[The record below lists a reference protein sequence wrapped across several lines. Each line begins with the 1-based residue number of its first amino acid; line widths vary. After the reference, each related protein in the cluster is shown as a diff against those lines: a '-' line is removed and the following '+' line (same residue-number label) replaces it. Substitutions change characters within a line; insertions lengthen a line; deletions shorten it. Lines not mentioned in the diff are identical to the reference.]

1 MNHPSYSQ
9 PVASYELRFQ
19 SLFRQR
25 RGWAFPCDAEGH
37 VDMDT
42 LSERARINY
51 LFARALVGIDVD
63 TPRVRPR

>member
-1 MNHPSYSQ
+1 MNHPSYSK

-19 SLFRQR
+19 SLLRQG

-37 VDMDT
+37 VDMDA

-51 LFARALVGIDVD
+51 LFARALVGIDLD
-63 TPRVRPR
+63 TPRVRPS